1 MRLDFTPMLTA
12 RALNR
17 VFDDAIILGAAR
29 VGEDDQSG
37 RRDAQRTSRARALWG

>member
-12 RALNR
+12 NR